1 MRTYIC
7 WTCVAFSLG
16 LASEA
21 GCGPAPA
28 QPKTPAAIPALIEAL
43 EGKDRTARY
52 RAAKALGRIGPRAA
66 SAVPALGRAMRDKDT
81 QVSNQ
86 ASYALARIGP
96 AAVPTLLAAA
106 KDKDN
111 DKVRLRAFRALAQVR
126 PAPKQAVDVL
136 IAAID
141 DWDLPRVK
149 PVSKEADD
157 VLIAAI
163 SDPERPIVDA
173 AVYSLGNMGPD
184 ASRAVPAISRVLSN
198 SDVPIPISLHI
209 AAHALLKIPPKGPEA
224 VVAALKHQNVGVRRI
239 VGRTLLRF
247 LASSDLEKLGGADVR
262 VKVIHGLSQALTD
275 RDPEV
280 REHAAE
286 ALGHTGKHAI
296 PAIPRLIAML
306 PDEGKWYPIKTPE
319 HNRDGSLSWP
329 PGSSVYF
336 EAVVALIQ
344 IGDPAI
350 KPLVTAFKG
359 ASTRAQDRIY
369 MTLIG
374 MVEQAPSPAREN
386 AVKAL
391 RRLSGQD
398 FGNDVTKWHK
408 WHVEAFQGT

>member
-16 LASEA
+16 LVSEV

-43 EGKDRTARY
+43 EEKDSSARY
-52 RAAKALGRIGPRAA
+52 LAAKALGRIGPRAA
-66 SAVPALGRAMRDKDT
+66 SAIPALGRAMRDKDT

-86 ASYALARIGP
+86 ASYSLARIGP

-111 DKVRLRAFRALAQVR
+111 TKVRLRAFRALAQVR
-126 PAPKQAVDVL
+126 PAPKEAVDVL

-141 DWDLPRVK
+141 DPEW
-149 PVSKEADD
+149 S
-157 VLIAAI
+157 IAG
-163 SDPERPIVDA
+163 A
-173 AVYSLGNMGPD
+173 AVHSLGNMGPD
-184 ASRAVPAISRVLSN
+184 GSRAVPAISRVLSN
-198 SDVPIPISLHI
+198 SDVPKPILVYI
-209 AAHALLKIPPKGPEA
+209 AAHALLRIPPKGPEA
-224 VVAALKHQNVGVRRI
+224 AVAALKHQNVGVRRI
-239 VGRTLLRF
+239 VGKILLRF
-247 LASSDLEKLGGADVR
+247 LASSDLEKLGSADVR
-262 VKVIHGLSQALTD
+262 VKVIHGLSEALTD

-306 PDEGKWYPIKTPE
+306 PDEGKWYPIKHAE
-319 HNRDGSLSWP
+319 YGRDGSILMP

-336 EAVVALIQ
+336 EAVVALVQ

-369 MTLIG
+369 MTLIR
-374 MVEQAPSPAREN
+374 MVEKAPSPAREN

-391 RRLSGQD
+391 RQLSGQD

-408 WHVEAFQGT
+408 WHVKAFQGT